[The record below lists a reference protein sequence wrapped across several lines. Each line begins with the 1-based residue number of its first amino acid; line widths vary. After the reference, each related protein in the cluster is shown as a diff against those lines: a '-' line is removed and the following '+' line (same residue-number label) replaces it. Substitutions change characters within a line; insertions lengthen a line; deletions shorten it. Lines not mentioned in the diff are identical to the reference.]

1 MADSNFGPVIVTGM
15 ILASY
20 PSGDYDRRVVM
31 LTKDRG
37 KITAFARGARRQG
50 SRLLA
55 ATEQFCFGNFKVFEG
70 RDAYNLT
77 EASVTNYFEELR
89 SDFDGACLGMYF
101 LEFADYYT
109 RENND
114 EIEMLRLLYQSVKAI
129 CNASLDNRLVRYVYE
144 IKAMV
149 VNGEFPGIPKDA
161 QFDRSTVYTVDFI
174 VKTPVE
180 KLYTFAVNETVLK
193 ELANLCDRY
202 RTRFIDRKLKSL
214 DLLDSLGV

>member
-129 CNASLDNRLVRYVYE
+129 CNAALDNRLVRYVYE

-202 RTRFIDRKLKSL
+202 RTKFIDRKLKSL